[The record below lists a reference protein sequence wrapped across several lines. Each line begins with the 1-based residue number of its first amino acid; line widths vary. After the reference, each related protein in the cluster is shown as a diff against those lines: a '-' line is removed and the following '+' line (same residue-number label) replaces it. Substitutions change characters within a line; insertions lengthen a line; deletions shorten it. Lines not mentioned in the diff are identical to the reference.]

1 MTNDEEMFK
10 LIEEVRC
17 STDKKITLIATPE
30 DFILMGMSEDIARKE
45 EKITWM
51 GIECLI
57 LPPSGNQALNK
68 IFIVP
73 KGDTEVRLIWD

>member
-1 MTNDEEMFK
+1 MNEELYK
-10 LIEEVRC
+10 RIEEVRC
-17 STDKKITLIATPE
+17 ITDSKITLIATSD
-30 DFILMGMSEDIARKE
+30 DFILMGMSEDIARKK

-73 KGDTEVRLIWD
+73 KGNTEVRLIWG